1 MANEDQPRPLG
12 PVSPLAPQGMTR
24 NADGTYSF
32 EEPPVTQQ
40 QARDGKFTA
49 GNQLWKHAARL
60 GLKKQKYLTA
70 EEMFEAVCGYFQWL
84 EDNPLFE
91 AKAFAYEG
99 DITEHDLPKMRAATI
114 GGMCVYLGI
123 CSTTWREWR
132 NSNDVKF
139 RPELAQVMVWA
150 ENCVKEQKFTG
161 AAAGLLNAALVMR
174 DLGLVDK
181 SQLQGPGGGPLSM
194 ITADMDP
201 QQAADAYKAML
212 AGDDTEQV

>member
-12 PVSPLAPQGMTR
+12 PVSPLAPEGMTR
-24 NADGTYSF
+24 NEDGTYDF
-32 EEPPVTQQ
+32 PPEPEPQQ
-40 QARDGKFTA
+40 DFTRRFTA

-70 EEMFEAVCGYFQWL
+70 EEMFEAVCGYFKWL
-84 EDNPLFE
+84 EDNPLEE
-91 AKAFAYEG
+91 AKAFSYEG
-99 DITEHDLPKMRAATI
+99 DVTVESLPKMRAATI
-114 GGMCVYLGI
+114 TGMCVYLGI
-123 CSTTWREWR
+123 STTSWKEWR
-132 NSNDVKF
+132 NPNDVKY
-139 RPELAQVMVWA
+139 RPELHEVMMFA
-150 ENCVKEQKFTG
+150 EECIKEQKFTG

-201 QQAADAYKAML
+201 QQAAEAYKAML
-212 AGDDTEQV
+212 AGEDAEQS

>member
-12 PVSPLAPQGMTR
+12 PVSPLAPEGMKR
-24 NADGTYSF
+24 NDDGTY
-32 EEPPVTQQ
+32 EMPTEPEAGGQDFRRRFAP
-40 QARDGKFTA
+40 

-70 EEMFEAVCGYFQWL
+70 EEMFEAVCGYFNWL
-84 EDNPLFE
+84 ENNPLME
-91 AKAFAYEG
+91 AKAFSYEG
-99 DITEHDLPKMRAATI
+99 DVTIEELPKMRAATI
-114 GGMCVYLGI
+114 KGMCVYLGI
-123 CSTTWREWR
+123 SSDAWREWR
-132 NSNDVKF
+132 NPQDVKF
-139 RPELAQVMVWA
+139 RPELRDVMVWA
-150 ENCVKEQKFTG
+150 ENCIHEQKFTG

-201 QQAADAYKAML
+201 QQAAEAYKSML
-212 AGDDTEQV
+212 TGDDSEQT